1 MLNFKFLKG
10 LSLIKITYII
20 SFLGIFFD
28 QLTKY
33 YARLYL
39 VNESF
44 QFGFLR
50 FDLVYNTG
58 AAYGYLSNYTKPLLI
73 IGVLVIIYLVYSM
86 KSLIESK
93 LTVLAYGS
101 IFAGACGNTLDRLI
115 SGKVTDF
122 INIQVIPVFNIADV
136 LLNLGII
143 FIILDYFVQRKI
155 NEN

>member
-1 MLNFKFLKG
+1 MLNFKLFKE

-20 SFLGIFFD
+20 SFFGIFFD
-28 QLTKY
+28 QLSKY

-39 VNESF
+39 ASESF

-73 IGVLVIIYLVYSM
+73 IGILVIFYLVYAM
-86 KSLIESK
+86 KSLIESP

-101 IFAGACGNTLDRLI
+101 IFAGACGNTFDRLI

-122 INIQVIPVFNIADV
+122 INIQIIPVFNIADI
-136 LLNLGII
+136 LLNIGIV
-143 FIILDYFVQRKI
+143 FIILDYVVQRNI